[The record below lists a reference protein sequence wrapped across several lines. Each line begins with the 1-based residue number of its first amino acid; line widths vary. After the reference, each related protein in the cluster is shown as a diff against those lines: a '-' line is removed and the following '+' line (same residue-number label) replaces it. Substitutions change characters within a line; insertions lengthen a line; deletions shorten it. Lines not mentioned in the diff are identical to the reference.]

1 MLLMLDRLNS
11 ANWHN
16 IRLKMKY
23 LKSPIY
29 LLAWFV
35 FIAAC
40 AYIIPYFSNDY
51 RYMMIEGTQDL
62 VSSFSDI
69 VVSQYRHYFTWGGR
83 TPPHVLAQLLL
94 WGGKYVSAV
103 GAGLCYLVLI
113 YLIYVQAKGKRVN
126 PFKLLILPVLFITVA
141 LWLCLR
147 AYGEV
152 IFMLVTSCNYL
163 YTTTFILAFLLPY
176 RFSINADN
184 CKKSVPFAIMMFL
197 LGIIAGWCNENTGFA
212 ICAANFLLCLYLYKV
227 KKLSF
232 WHITGFVGTCIG
244 FLVLVLSP
252 GNNAR
257 LEMMET
263 TGSFNYFSHLA
274 VTLDIFFL
282 TLLEELPLILSLVY
296 LLFIAYKNK
305 FFSKDKFAEYKN
317 DFIGVLYLF
326 IFGFA
331 SLAIMI
337 FSPNFP
343 ARTATPFTC
352 ALIACIS
359 GVYFILNKEDIKVM
373 PKTMTVSLYTL
384 SFVYIL
390 VTGENALG
398 GLLKVKQ
405 DMVERDYEIQQQ
417 LDAGVK
423 DLVVSPLT
431 VETSR
436 YIFVA
441 DVRTKP
447 TFFANEILSR
457 FYHVNSI
464 VRTCDF
470 AKNVKHSDLIIYQHY
485 GEPVCSVKK
494 P

>member
-1 MLLMLDRLNS
+1 MR
-11 ANWHN
+11 
-16 IRLKMKY
+16 Y
-23 LKSPIY
+23 LQNYIY

-35 FIAAC
+35 FIFSC

-51 RYMMIEGTQDL
+51 RYMMIEGTEDI

-69 VVSQYRHYFTWGGR
+69 VISQYRHYFTWGGR

-94 WGGKYVSAV
+94 WGGKWVSAV
-103 GAGLCYLVLI
+103 CAGLCYLVLI
-113 YLIYVQAKGKRVN
+113 YLIYVHAFSKKVN
-126 PFKLLILPVLFITVA
+126 PFKLAAMPVLFITVA

-163 YTTTFILAFLLPY
+163 YTTTFILAYLLPF
-176 RFSINADN
+176 RFSIDSDN
-184 CKKSVPFAIMMFL
+184 CKKSILFAVLMFI

-232 WHITGFVGTCIG
+232 WHLSGFTGTCLG
-244 FLVLVLSP
+244 FLILVLSP

-257 LEMMET
+257 LAMMENT
-263 TGSFNYFSHLA
+263 CSFDYFSHIA
-274 VTLDIFFL
+274 VTLEIFVL
-282 TLLEELPLILSLVY
+282 TLAEELPLILSLAY
-296 LLFIAYKNK
+296 LLFIAYKKK
-305 FFSKDKFAEYKN
+305 FFTKEKFSKYKN
-317 DFIGVLYLF
+317 DFTGVLYLF

-343 ARTATPFTC
+343 ARTATPFTFS
-352 ALIACIS
+352 LIACVL
-359 GVYFILNKEDIKVM
+359 GVYFILKKENIKIM
-373 PKTMTVSLYTL
+373 PRTLTVSLYTL
-384 SFVYIL
+384 CFVYIL

-398 GLLKVKQ
+398 GILKVRQ
-405 DMVERDYEIQQQ
+405 DMVVRNNEIEQQ

-423 DLVVSPLT
+423 DLVVNPLT

-457 FYHVNSI
+457 YYHVNSI

-470 AKNVKHSDLIIYQHY
+470 NKTVKHSDLIIYQHY
-485 GEPVCSVKK
+485 GKPVCTAKN

>member
-1 MLLMLDRLNS
+1 
-11 ANWHN
+11 
-16 IRLKMKY
+16 MKY

-35 FIAAC
+35 FITAC

-51 RYMMIEGTQDL
+51 RYMMIEGTQDI

-69 VVSQYRHYFTWGGR
+69 VLSQYRHYFTWGGR

-94 WGGKYVSAV
+94 WGGKSVSAV
-103 GAGLCYLVLI
+103 AAGLCYLALI
-113 YLIYVQAKGKRVN
+113 YLIYVHAFAKRVN
-126 PFKLLILPVLFITVA
+126 PLKISILPVLFITVA
-141 LWLCLR
+141 LWICLR

-163 YTTTFILAFLLPY
+163 YTTTFILAFLLPF
-176 RFSINADN
+176 RFSRNSDN
-184 CKKSVPFAIMMFL
+184 CKKSLPFAIMMFL

-212 ICAANFLLCLYLYKV
+212 ICAVNFLLCLYLYKV

-232 WHITGFVGTCIG
+232 WHIAGFAGACIG

-257 LEMMET
+257 LEMMEN
-263 TGSFNYFSHLA
+263 TGSFDYFSHIA

-282 TLLEELPLILSLVY
+282 TLLEELPLILSLAY
-296 LLFIAYKNK
+296 LLFIAYKKK
-305 FFSKDKFAEYKN
+305 FFTKDKFSLYKN

-326 IFGFA
+326 ILGFS

-352 ALIACIS
+352 SLIACVL
-359 GVYFILNKEDIKVM
+359 GVYFILKKEDIKVM
-373 PKTMTVSLYTL
+373 PRTITVSLYTL
-384 SFVYIL
+384 CFVYIL

-405 DMVERDYEIQQQ
+405 DMIERDYEIQQQ

-470 AKNVKHSDLIIYQHY
+470 VKTVKHSDLIIYQHY
-485 GEPVCSVKK
+485 GKPVCTVKN

>member
-1 MLLMLDRLNS
+1 
-11 ANWHN
+11 
-16 IRLKMKY
+16 MKY
-23 LKSPIY
+23 IQNPIY

-35 FIAAC
+35 FISAC

-51 RYMMIEGTQDL
+51 RYMMIEETQDI

-69 VVSQYRHYFTWGGR
+69 VISQYRHYFTWGGR

-94 WGGKYVSAV
+94 WGGKAVSAV
-103 GAGLCYLVLI
+103 CAGICYLLLI
-113 YLIYVQAKGKRVN
+113 YLIYIHGLGRREN
-126 PFKLLILPVLFITVA
+126 PFKLSFIPVLYITVG

-163 YTTTFILAFLLPY
+163 YTTTFILLYLLPF
-176 RFSINADN
+176 RFSIGSDN
-184 CKKSVPFAIMMFL
+184 CKKSLPFAIMMFL

-212 ICAANFLLCLYLYKV
+212 ICASNLLLCLYFYRV
-227 KKLSF
+227 GKLSF
-232 WHITGFVGTCIG
+232 WHMAGFAGTCIG
-244 FLVLVLSP
+244 FLILVLSP

-257 LEMMET
+257 LEMMEN
-263 TGSFNYFSHLA
+263 TGSFDYFSHLL
-274 VTLDIFFL
+274 VSLDIFFL
-282 TLLEELPLILSLVY
+282 TLLEELPLILSLAY
-296 LLFIAYKNK
+296 LLFISYKK
-305 FFSKDKFAEYKN
+305 KLFSKDRFAKYKN
-317 DFIGVLYLF
+317 DFAGVLYLF
-326 IFGFA
+326 ILGFS
-331 SLAIMI
+331 SLAVMI

-352 ALIACIS
+352 SMIAS
-359 GVYFILNKEDIKVM
+359 VLGVYFILKKEGIRIL
-373 PKTMTVSLYTL
+373 PRTLTVSLYTL
-384 SFVYIL
+384 CFVYIL

-405 DMVERDYEIQQQ
+405 DMVLRDQEIQQQ
-417 LDAGVK
+417 LNAGVK
-423 DLVVSPLT
+423 DLVVNPLT

-470 AKNVKHSDLIIYQHY
+470 KKTAKHSDLIIFQNY
-485 GEPVCSVKK
+485 GQPVCNVKK